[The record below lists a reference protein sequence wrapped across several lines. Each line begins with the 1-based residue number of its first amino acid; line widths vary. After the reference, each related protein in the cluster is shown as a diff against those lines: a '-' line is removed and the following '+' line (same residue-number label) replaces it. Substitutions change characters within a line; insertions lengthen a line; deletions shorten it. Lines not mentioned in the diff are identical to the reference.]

1 MAKSKKVN
9 QSYLWYVQR
18 DLLPVKVRRTL
29 LLSTCKK
36 SIVVDNELTQ
46 NAYSTFYHSAVD
58 IA

>member
-18 DLLPVKVRRTL
+18 DLWAVKVRRTL

-36 SIVVDNELTQ
+36 GIVDNELTHKMLTLLSIIQ
-46 NAYSTFYHSAVD
+46 L
-58 IA
+58 